1 MTIQIYK
8 DIAQHS
14 DEWLALRCGL
24 LTASEIKNIITPAKL
39 QYASNDNERA
49 HVYEIAAQRIT
60 KYTEPT
66 YQSYDMQ
73 RGLLEEPLALQL
85 YHKHYAPL
93 EYVGFVTNDKW
104 GFTLGYSPDAL
115 TEDGKGQVEVK
126 SRCMKYQTETIIKNE
141 VPLEYML
148 QIQCGLMVT
157 EREYCDFI
165 SYCGGMP
172 MFVKRV
178 LPDPRVI
185 EAIVQAG
192 EVFYAKVSEYEYAY
206 RASVVDG
213 KFYPTER
220 TQEEIRV

>member
-1 MTIQIYK
+1 MTLQIYK
-8 DIAQHS
+8 DVAQHS

-39 QYASNDNERA
+39 QYASNDKERA

-60 KYTEPT
+60 QYTEPT

-141 VPLEYML
+141 VPAEYML

-213 KFYPTER
+213 KFHPTER